1 MYISP
6 DLNYGMLKAVSIAGL
21 QQDGTAFKKPTS
33 DLDEASSLATLDQLV
48 WIECVVDNIV
58 GETPKILERLGITM
72 DPSVLLS
79 GYVSSYEDRGDILG
93 IMIPF
98 VVPGNNTTQTA
109 PLLVFM
115 KKNLLLTI
123 HDDYGGK
130 ITRLYN
136 YAQTLLRKLP
146 KEPENWADRQTLLLA
161 RIIDEISETNFSI
174 LRLIVERAEQFEIDL
189 AGSRQ
194 VTRDISL
201 ELSNMKTSILTFLN
215 AVWATYDTVH
225 NLKYGDAEQISDN
238 ESILAKFEIIL
249 GRLDR
254 QIQMSENI
262 MQMAATGANVIQTEV
277 TNKVTILIIWW
288 TVAGTAELVPNTI
301 ATVFG
306 LYPNHEAAFWPIVG
320 TITGSAAIA
329 TMVAYLYVRKF
340 FGKTLGMERLKKIRK
355 RFVKNQ

>member
-1 MYISP
+1 MIKSIS
-6 DLNYGMLKAVSIAGL
+6 VAGL
-21 QQDGTAFKKPTS
+21 EEGVPFKKPTVN
-33 DLDEASSLATLDQLV
+33 LEELSSISISGQLT

-58 GETPKILERLGITM
+58 GETPKILEKLGITM

-79 GYVSSYEDRGDILG
+79 GYVSSYEDRADTLG
-93 IMIPF
+93 LMIPF
-98 VVPGNNTTQTA
+98 VVPGNNKTETA
-109 PLLVFM
+109 PILIFV
-115 KKNLLLTI
+115 KKDLIVTI

-136 YAQTLLRKLP
+136 YAPTLLRKLP
-146 KEPENWADRQTLLLA
+146 KEADNWADRQTILLA
-161 RIIDEISETNFSI
+161 RIIDEISESNFSI
-174 LRLIVERAEQFEIDL
+174 LRLIVERAEQFEIDI

-201 ELSNMKTSILTFLN
+201 ELSNVRTSLLTFLN
-215 AVWATYDTVH
+215 ATWASYDTVH
-225 NLKYGDAEQISDN
+225 NLKYGDSEMVSDN
-238 ESILAKFEIIL
+238 EVILGKFEVIL

-262 MQMAATGANVIQTEV
+262 MQMVATGVNVVQTEV

-306 LYPNHEAAFWPIVG
+306 LYPGHETVFWPIV
-320 TITGSAAIA
+320 TTVVMSAGLA
-329 TMVAYLYVRKF
+329 TAVAYFYVRKF
-340 FGKTLGMERLKKIRK
+340 FGQSLGFDRLKKWTRK
-355 RFVKNQ
+355 KS

>member
-1 MYISP
+1 MI
-6 DLNYGMLKAVSIAGL
+6 KAVSAAGL
-21 QQDGTAFKKPTS
+21 QAGTPFKNPS
-33 DLDEASSLATLDQLV
+33 ISLDEAAQIITSGNLV
-48 WIECVVDNIV
+48 WIECVVDSITE
-58 GETPKILERLGITM
+58 ETPKVLEKLGVSM
-72 DPSVLLS
+72 DPSLLLS
-79 GYVSSYEDRGDILG
+79 GYVSSYEDRGDTLG
-93 IMIPF
+93 LMIPF

-109 PLLVFM
+109 PLLIFM
-115 KKNLLLTI
+115 KKDLVLTI

-146 KEPENWADRQTLLLA
+146 KDPEQWADRQTLLLA
-161 RIIDEISETNFSI
+161 RIIDEISEANFSI

-201 ELSNMKTSILTFLN
+201 ELSNMKTALLTFLN
-215 AVWATYDTVH
+215 AIWATYDTVH
-225 NLKYGDAEQISDN
+225 NLKYGDADMVSDD
-238 ESILAKFEIIL
+238 EPILAKFEVIL

-254 QIQMSENI
+254 QIQMSENV
-262 MQMAATGANVIQTEV
+262 MQMVATGVNVIQTEV

-306 LYPNHEAAFWPIVG
+306 LYPAHEQQFWPIVS
-320 TITGSAAIA
+320 TIVVSAGLA
-329 TMVAYLYVRKF
+329 TAVAYFYVRRF
-340 FGKTLGMERLKKIRK
+340 FGQTLGMERLRKIRK
-355 RFVKNQ
+355 KFKKS

>member
-1 MYISP
+1 MI
-6 DLNYGMLKAVSIAGL
+6 KAVSAAGL
-21 QQDGTAFKKPTS
+21 QNGTPFKNPTIG
-33 DLDEASSLATLDQLV
+33 LDEAAQIITSGNLV
-48 WIECVVDNIV
+48 WIECVVDSITE
-58 GETPKILERLGITM
+58 ETPKILEKLGVSM
-72 DPSVLLS
+72 DPSLLLS
-79 GYVSSYEDRGDILG
+79 GYVSSYEDRGDTLG
-93 IMIPF
+93 LMIPF

-109 PLLVFM
+109 PLLIFM
-115 KKNLLLTI
+115 KKDLVLTI

-146 KEPENWADRQTLLLA
+146 KDPEQWADRQTLLLA
-161 RIIDEISETNFSI
+161 RIIDEISEANFSI

-201 ELSNMKTSILTFLN
+201 ELSNMKTALLTFLN
-215 AVWATYDTVH
+215 AIWATYDTVH
-225 NLKYGDAEQISDN
+225 NLKYGDADMVSD
-238 ESILAKFEIIL
+238 EEPILAKFEVIL

-254 QIQMSENI
+254 QIQMSENV
-262 MQMAATGANVIQTEV
+262 MQMVATGVNVIQTEV

-306 LYPNHEAAFWPIVG
+306 LYPAHEQQFWPIVS
-320 TITGSAAIA
+320 TIVISAGLA
-329 TMVAYLYVRKF
+329 TAVAYFYVRRF
-340 FGKTLGMERLKKIRK
+340 FGQTLGMERLRKIRK
-355 RFVKNQ
+355 KFKKA